1 MEAHLYTVDAIKSG
15 DTTYISGDNLRIIM
29 ELENI
34 KIVQEPKPF
43 RKLVSELWADSIM
56 KGSYPQNDPDTIM
69 IKTENSTFYYDA
81 KKIAKNQH
89 WILLYL
95 NQLHVLDPHLLADGT
110 RWTELK
116 QPIELLMS
124 MGSAVVECMQR
135 NNKITR

>member
-1 MEAHLYTVDAIKSG
+1 METHVYTVDAINSG

-56 KGSYPQNDPDTIM
+56 KGSYPQNDPDAIM
-69 IKTENSTFYYDA
+69 IKTENATFYYDA
-81 KKIAKNQH
+81 KKIIKNQH

-95 NQLHVLDPHLLADGT
+95 NQLHVLDPRLLADGT

-124 MGSAVVECMQR
+124 MGHAVVECIQK
-135 NNKITR
+135 NNKIVR